1 MNGQMKRY
9 EKSLK
14 STPYF
19 DSSKLCKVQI
29 DYHGLIAYAKQKG
42 VAVPDLTDE
51 EKDAFIVN
59 SSMDEIYKMRR
70 EAANA

>member
-59 SSMDEIYKMRR
+59 SSMGQLPTT
-70 EAANA
+70 